1 MKIRDV
7 RDRDGDR
14 DRDRDR
20 YADTDRVIE
29 IDRDG
34 ERERERERERVDE
47 NAEFDRW
54 VVKRSNGG
62 WGGGERS
69 RVAITSPRTV
79 NFLGGIIF
87 I

>member
-34 ERERERERERVDE
+34 ERERERVDE

-62 WGGGERS
+62 WGGGAKPRGYHEPQDSQFS
-69 RVAITSPRTV
+69 RRHYIY
-79 NFLGGIIF
+79 LGHK
-87 I
+87 